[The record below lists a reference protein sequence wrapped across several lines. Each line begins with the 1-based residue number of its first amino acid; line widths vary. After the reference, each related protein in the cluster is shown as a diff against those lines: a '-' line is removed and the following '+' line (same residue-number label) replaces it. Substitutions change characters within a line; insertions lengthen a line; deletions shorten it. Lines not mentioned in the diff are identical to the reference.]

1 MAQTKKQ
8 RTEPSGLVNSMEQ
21 EEPCEAVKETASI
34 IEPPKTPNPNVPDS
48 IPATID
54 SDSSLSEEEIITTQS
69 DIGVESMKIDS
80 SSISDFVLVSDE
92 EIVESIYQSLLRII
106 FSLQSQGVA
115 AVSVSASASAS
126 AAEVWC
132 FDGCKTPPPSSRSLD
147 SKMIDDTC
155 PGAPMKLTKISRN
168 IDSGLR
174 RKLF

>member
-1 MAQTKKQ
+1 
-8 RTEPSGLVNSMEQ
+8 MEQ

-48 IPATID
+48 VPATID
-54 SDSSLSEEEIITTQS
+54 SDSSLSEEEIIIATQS
-69 DIGVESMKIDS
+69 DVGVESMKIDS

-92 EIVESIYQSLLRII
+92 EIVESIYQSLLSII
-106 FSLQSQGVA
+106 FSLQSQSVA
-115 AVSVSASASAS
+115 AVSVSVSVSASASG
-126 AAEVWC
+126 AEVWC

-147 SKMIDDTC
+147 SKMVDDTC